1 MTDFS
6 SDLNYVINESLTNES
21 HWVNVNNVSNN
32 YPKYI
37 KYDQSKLPLSNDL
50 KLLSNVSNNPL
61 TCKFA
66 DSNGSEVIYKLVTNP
81 KSSNYYLRQLV
92 KKLTNKVM
100 ELEKKIE
107 DIEKYSATD
116 ETTI

>member
-1 MTDFS
+1 MTDFTN
-6 SDLNYVINESLTNES
+6 DLNYVINESLTNES
-21 HWVNVNNVSNN
+21 HWINVNNTSNN
-32 YPKYI
+32 HPKYV
-37 KYDQSKLPLSNDL
+37 KYEQSKLPLSNEL
-50 KLLSNVSNNPL
+50 KLLKNVSNHPL

-66 DSNGSEVIYKLVTNP
+66 DSNGDEVIYKLVINP

>member
-1 MTDFS
+1 M
-6 SDLNYVINESLTNES
+6 
-21 HWVNVNNVSNN
+21 
-32 YPKYI
+32 
-37 KYDQSKLPLSNDL
+37 
-50 KLLSNVSNNPL
+50 
-61 TCKFA
+61 TCKFV
-66 DSNGSEVIYKLVTNP
+66 DSNGDEVIYKLVTNP

-92 KKLTNKVM
+92 KKQTNKVM